1 MPIFLESL
9 PLGWPAAFA
18 CAFGF
23 LVGLRLK
30 RAGPVGLT
38 LLLVSYGLVVAIVF
52 MLPMMLGD
60 CRTDT
65 GRMLISMQVY
75 AAFGLSWLAACGGG
89 MLAARVWKL
98 SRTVGALA
106 IIGFALASIPL
117 SYLAVFASAFKPGCF
132 L

>member
-1 MPIFLESL
+1 MPILLESL
-9 PLGWPAAFA
+9 PLGLPAAIA
-18 CAFGF
+18 CVVGF
-23 LVGLRLK
+23 FVGLRLK

-52 MLPMMLGD
+52 VLPMMLGD

-65 GRMLISMQVY
+65 GRTFINMQVY
-75 AAFGLSWLAACGGG
+75 AAFGLSWLAAFGGG

-98 SRTVGALA
+98 SRVVGALA
-106 IIGFALASIPL
+106 MIGFALASIPL
-117 SYLAVFASAFKPGCF
+117 SYLAVFAAAFKPGCF